1 MNLAM
6 VLTGGRIA
14 LAPVFFLLYQL
25 AARGP
30 TWLLPAVW
38 AVVLLIELS
47 DLLDGFVA
55 RRYGQESELGKVLDP
70 CADSIA
76 RITYFLCL
84 SGSGILP
91 LWIVLVIVYRDV
103 SVAYI
108 RVMLSSRGFL
118 MPARLSGKLKAWI
131 YAVSGVAGV
140 AWFSLQKLGSAL
152 AANDALRD
160 MLLGLFV
167 ASAAVAVWSL
177 ADYFSFFRRN
187 SRETQLTGIV
197 AIRYILSCLKRS
209 ANLR

>member
-6 VLTGGRIA
+6 ALTGGRIV
-14 LAPVFFLLYQL
+14 LAPVFFLFYQL
-25 AARGP
+25 AARGS
-30 TWLLPAVW
+30 TWAFPAVW
-38 AVVLLIELS
+38 AVVMLIELS

-55 RRYGQESELGKVLDP
+55 RRYGQESELGKILDP

-91 LWIVLVIVYRDV
+91 LWILLVIIYRDV

-118 MPARLSGKLKAWI
+118 MPARLSGKLKAWV
-131 YAVSGVAGV
+131 YAVAGIAGV
-140 AWFSLQKLGSAL
+140 AWFSLEKLGSG
-152 AANDALRD
+152 AAASVVLHDV
-160 MLLGLFV
+160 LLGLFV
-167 ASAAVAVWSL
+167 ASAAVALWSL

-187 SRETQLTGIV
+187 SRQT
-197 AIRYILSCLKRS
+197 S
-209 ANLR
+209 

>member
-30 TWLLPAVW
+30 TWLLPLVW
-38 AVVLLIELS
+38 AVVLLIELT

-91 LWIVLVIVYRDV
+91 LWIMLVIVYRDIA
-103 SVAYI
+103 VAYI

-131 YAVSGVAGV
+131 YAIAGI
-140 AWFSLQKLGSAL
+140 AGISWFSLQKLGSDL
-152 AANDALRD
+152 ARD
-160 MLLGLFV
+160 KTLQGILLGLFV
-167 ASAAVAVWSL
+167 ASAAVAAWSL
-177 ADYFSFFRRN
+177 ADYFSFFRKN
-187 SRETQLTGIV
+187 SGKT
-197 AIRYILSCLKRS
+197 S
-209 ANLR
+209 